1 MRQYLDMLKYILTN
15 GETRPNRTGI
25 DTIGVFGY
33 QARYDLRERFPLLTT
48 KQLHWK
54 SIVEEL
60 LWMLRGET
68 NTKSLEAQGVTIW
81 REWSDENGDLGP
93 VYGHNWRHWP
103 AKGGVYE
110 VDQIKNLV
118 HGLKQHPNSR
128 RHILTAWNPETVD
141 ECALPPCHVLSQF
154 YVNNNGELSCMMMQR
169 SGDCFLGIPYNIA
182 SYSLLTCMLAQV
194 CGLKPGQFIHSIGDL
209 HIYVNHLEAVKTQ
222 LMRVPR
228 LLPVLEL
235 NPAITDIDAFTYE
248 DCKILDYHPH
258 PKIAAPVAV

>member
-1 MRQYLDMLKYILTN
+1 MYQYLDMLKYILAH
-15 GETRPNRTGI
+15 GETRVNRTGI

-68 NTKSLEAQGVTIW
+68 NIRSLQAKGVTIW
-81 REWSDENGDLGP
+81 DEWSSPDGELGP
-93 VYGHNWRHWP
+93 VYGFQWRHWTTDIRW
-103 AKGGVYE
+103 E
-110 VDQIKNLV
+110 VDQISDLISNL
-118 HGLKQHPNSR
+118 KSNPFSR
-128 RHILTAWNPETVD
+128 RHILTAWNPSTVND
-141 ECALPPCHVLSQF
+141 CALPPCHVMAQF
-154 YVNNNGELSCMMMQR
+154 YVNNHDELSCMMTQR
-169 SGDCFLGIPYNIA
+169 SCDAMLGAPYNIA

-209 HIYVNHLEAVKTQ
+209 HIYKNHLEAVKTQ
-222 LMRVPR
+222 LIRVPR

-248 DCKILDYHPH
+248 DCQILDYHPH